1 MPCPARYD
9 GCLADS
15 ERLKVA
21 LGKESNWAL
30 SWNELRFRQAGY
42 PPPFSGTF
50 AEGRGTSQTSSQT
63 SFSRR
68 RSLLNGEGVRLDEFL
83 VPRSPSLASS
93 FASGLKTSQ
102 SLNTLNPIHGSTDDG
117 ENEYPHGPRTWQVRH
132 ATAPVY
138 HAHALR
144 PRATPR
150 TRSGVVFV
158 QLRQPTLCSPAP
170 CPPLSATCAAQTSY
184 RELFKAPAM
193 SEYSESCSSLAS
205 RIPDDA
211 TLDALLLRRSRARG
225 RGGGA
230 STRLVDKVESKWTLL
245 YGR

>member
-1 MPCPARYD
+1 MAVASFRNDDFSRATMPCPARYD
-9 GCLADS
+9 GGLADS

-144 PRATPR
+144 PRAAPTRYPPHTLWCGVRPATP
-150 TRSGVVFV
+150 
-158 QLRQPTLCSPAP
+158 AH
-170 CPPLSATCAAQTSY
+170 
-184 RELFKAPAM
+184 
-193 SEYSESCSSLAS
+193 
-205 RIPDDA
+205 
-211 TLDALLLRRSRARG
+211 ALLTCPVPTTERHVCRADVVPRAVQ
-225 RGGGA
+225 GA
-230 STRLVDKVESKWTLL
+230 SDERVQRVLQLARLAHP
-245 YGR
+245 

>member
-1 MPCPARYD
+1 MSAGTAAGRTRVSKNLKHWLLQVSVTHFPLAHPMPCPARYD

-21 LGKESNWAL
+21 LCKESNWQL

-42 PPPFSGTF
+42 PPPFLGTF

-102 SLNTLNPIHGSTDDG
+102 SLNALNPIHGSTDDG
-117 ENEYPHGPRTWQVRH
+117 ENEYPHGPRTWQARH
-132 ATAPVY
+132 TTAPVH
-138 HAHALR
+138 HAHARPSATPTRCAHAPTPPAHAPVWCSSSYASRRSADL
-144 PRATPR
+144 PRAR
-150 TRSGVVFV
+150 H
-158 QLRQPTLCSPAP
+158 
-170 CPPLSATCAAQTSY
+170 
-184 RELFKAPAM
+184 
-193 SEYSESCSSLAS
+193 
-205 RIPDDA
+205 
-211 TLDALLLRRSRARG
+211 
-225 RGGGA
+225 
-230 STRLVDKVESKWTLL
+230 
-245 YGR
+245 